1 MREIYHE
8 NFKFMQKRD
17 RHQKMERHYCLW
29 VVSMNIVKND
39 NSEKIYLQ
47 IQCTPNQNPHPFF
60 KETEKEQYSTLR
72 MEPQKNHVQPK
83 NSEQKE
89 QCSAD

>member
-1 MREIYHE
+1 
-8 NFKFMQKRD
+8 
-17 RHQKMERHYCLW
+17 
-29 VVSMNIVKND
+29 MNIVKND
-39 NSEKIYLQ
+39 NSAKIYLQ

-83 NSEQKE
+83 ILNKKNNARQIKVSDFKIYYRVIKTIYWHKT
-89 QCSAD
+89 DM

>member
-1 MREIYHE
+1 MKTSNLCKKRQTLENGETLSLMGCQHE
-8 NFKFMQKRD
+8 
-17 RHQKMERHYCLW
+17 HWE
-29 VVSMNIVKND
+29 ND
-39 NSEKIYLQ
+39 NSAKIYLQ

-60 KETEKEQYSTLR
+60 TETEKEQYSKLR

-89 QCSAD
+89 QCWAD